1 MPPETPFC
9 PARSVELLLPLLFC
23 SKRPVLDDG
32 DPKAHYI
39 GEVWICAIRTVKA
52 MEKLIQ
58 ISVISDALKA
68 AN

>member
-1 MPPETPFC
+1 MK
-9 PARSVELLLPLLFC
+9 LLLPLLFC
-23 SKRPVLDDG
+23 SKRPLLDDG
-32 DPKAHYI
+32 DPEANYI
-39 GEVWICAIRTVKA
+39 GAAWVCAIQTLKA